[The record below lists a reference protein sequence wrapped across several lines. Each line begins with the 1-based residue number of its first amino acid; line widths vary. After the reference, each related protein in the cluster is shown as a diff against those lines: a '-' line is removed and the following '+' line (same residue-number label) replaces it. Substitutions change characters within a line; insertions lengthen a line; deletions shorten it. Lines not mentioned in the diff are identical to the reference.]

1 MEPISSERLTT
12 RSFMPED
19 GEDLYD
25 YLSREEVVHFEP
37 YRVFTRELAMAEAK
51 RRAGQECF
59 LAVCLKNEDGL
70 REKVIGNLYFE
81 RQESSDTAVWELG
94 YVFHSLYQGKGY
106 ATEACRSLL
115 AHAFTSMD
123 ADRVTANCNPDNR
136 PSWRLLERLGFRR
149 EGHLIQNVYFWCDD
163 SGAPLWQDTY
173 EYGLM
178 KEDFYK

>member
-1 MEPISSERLTT
+1 MEPITSERLTI
-12 RSFMPED
+12 RSFVPGD

-37 YRVFTRELAMAEAK
+37 YRVFTHESAIEEAK
-51 RRAGQECF
+51 RRAGLECF
-59 LAVCLKNEDGL
+59 LAVCLKNADGL

-81 RQESSDTAVWELG
+81 RQGSAENAVWELG
-94 YVFHSLYQGKGY
+94 YVFHSKYQGMGY
-106 ATEACRSLL
+106 AAEACNALL
-115 AHAFTSMD
+115 AHAFERMD
-123 ADRVTANCNPDNR
+123 VRRVAANCNPDNR

-173 EYGLM
+173 EYGLT
-178 KEDFYK
+178 KEDFCK